1 MIGQTTTLRSGTAFL
16 LRPPS
21 IESFVADNTPEHRFA
36 RLSLSVSAQAII
48 HFIATSSQLVSDS
61 VPFCTDRLSPVE

>member
-16 LRPPS
+16 LSPPS

-48 HFIATSSQLVSDS
+48 ISS
-61 VPFCTDRLSPVE
+61 PHRRN

>member
-1 MIGQTTTLRSGTAFL
+1 VEVSIKLRSVVCIALLMIGQTTTLRSGTAFL

-48 HFIATSSQLVSDS
+48 ISS
-61 VPFCTDRLSPVE
+61 PHRRN